1 MDFYGFYTG
10 REFSAYEFLGAHPLP
25 KGGVVFRTFAPGAA
39 RITVIGDFN
48 GWQDWDMNRV
58 QDGNFWELT
67 IPQAKVGERYKYRI
81 TGRNGRTVDH
91 CDPYG
96 FQMELRPQSAS
107 LVCPLGGYAF
117 QDEAWMAS
125 RSIGQDKPMNIYEL
139 HFGSWR
145 KKSAEPEGWYSYREL
160 GDILIPYL
168 RAHGYNYIELM
179 PLAEH
184 PCDASW
190 GYQTIGFFSPTSRY
204 GAPDDLRFFVDQCH
218 RAGIG
223 VIFDFVPVHFAM
235 DDYALWNYDGTALY
249 EYPHTDVG
257 RSEWGSCNFMHSRGE
272 VRSFLQSAAWYWLKE
287 FHADG
292 LRFDAV
298 SNLIYW
304 QGDQARGVNGT
315 AVQFLQ
321 AMTAGLKER
330 SPQAIFIAEDS
341 SAYPGVTRSVSEGGL
356 GFDYKWCLGWMHD
369 TLEYFQSAPEY
380 RSRDYHKL
388 TFSMMYFQN
397 ERYLLPLSHDE
408 VVHGKATVLQK
419 MNGDYEG
426 KFPQAR
432 ALYLY
437 MMAHPGKKLNFMGS
451 EFGQLREW
459 DESREQDWDMLKYPN
474 HDAFLRYITDLNRL
488 YLDRPAMYQWDYR
501 EQGFRWLDCHQE
513 ERCIYAMERRGEG
526 ERLVFLFNLSGRSQD
541 YQLRAEGCQTL
552 TPLLNTDWQEY
563 GGGTPK
569 EIGAIPRGTEGFFFD
584 LAPFSGL
591 CLLAEK

>member
-1 MDFYGFYTG
+1 MDFLGFYTG
-10 REFSAYEFLGAHPLP
+10 REFSAYEYLGAHPAP
-25 KGGVVFRTFAPGAA
+25 EGGVVFRTFAPAAA
-39 RITVIGDFN
+39 RVTVIGDFN
-48 GWQDWDMNRV
+48 AWQDWEMNRV

-67 IPQAKVGERYKYRI
+67 VPQAKAGERYKYRV
-81 TGRNGRTVDH
+81 TGQDGKTVDH

-107 LVCPLGGYAF
+107 VICPLEGYAF
-117 QDEAWMAS
+117 HDKAWME
-125 RSIGQDKPMNIYEL
+125 RRGTGQERPMNIYEL

-145 KKSAEPEGWYSYREL
+145 KRSAEPEGWYSYREL
-160 GDILIPYL
+160 GDMLIPYL

-184 PCDASW
+184 PSDASW
-190 GYQTIGFFSPTSRY
+190 GYQTTGFFSPTSRY
-204 GAPDDLRFFVDQCH
+204 GSPDDLRFFIDQCH
-218 RAGIG
+218 QADIG
-223 VIFDFVPVHFAM
+223 VILDFVPVHFAV

-249 EYPHTDVG
+249 EYPHSDVG
-257 RSEWGSCNFMHSRGE
+257 CSEWGSCNFMHSRGE
-272 VRSFLQSAAWYWLKE
+272 VRSFLQSAAWYWLRE
-287 FHADG
+287 FHMDG

-304 QGDQARGVNGT
+304 QGDQARGVNGA

-321 AMTAGLKER
+321 TMTSGLKAR
-330 SPQAIFIAEDS
+330 DPRAILIAEDS

-388 TFSMMYFQN
+388 TFSMMYFPN

-419 MNGDYEG
+419 MNGDYEA

-459 DESREQDWDMLKYPN
+459 DESREQDWDVLKYPN

-488 YLDRPAMYQWDYR
+488 YLTHPALSQWDYR
-501 EQGFRWLDCHQE
+501 GEGFGWLDCHQE
-513 ERCIYAMERRGEG
+513 GRCIYALERRGEG
-526 ERLVFLFNLSGRSQD
+526 ERLVFVLNLSDQPQRYRLSVEGLGR
-541 YQLRAEGCQTL
+541 L
-552 TPLLNTDWQEY
+552 TPLLNTDWQDY
-563 GGGTPK
+563 GGSVPRDT
-569 EIGAIPRGTEGFFFD
+569 GAVPRGAEGFHFD